1 MKKIISLIVI
11 PLLLLPLLAT
21 VRASGQSDVAVTPV
35 VQCIYHKVK
44 KGETVYSIAK
54 QYNADITQIF
64 RLNPG
69 CKDVLWAGATL
80 LIPSDGIVNI
90 GAISSDTLHIK
101 ERIDEFIGEASDLSK
116 SPLDDMDEIEEANK
130 KLNALNAKWNV
141 YYQAKQG
148 NIADNDSL
156 MEIAT
161 KFQQIAQ
168 EMKDTIAASKKHLQ
182 LIADFNKADKFIAS
196 QLSIYQ
202 QLYKQAEELSL
213 TSATASK
220 LEALKAKEQ
229 LMISDIDKSFETA
242 KNAAAQ
248 NSSLKNRLNQINNN
262 YVKIKEFSDKIKAAE
277 YKPLFTRIKDY
288 LFGLAAVTIVLMFAN
303 MMQTKIQAAKQAK
316 ETAKR
321 MEKYRQMNDDEYPTI

>member
-1 MKKIISLIVI
+1 MKKIISLFVI

-21 VRASGQSDVAVTPV
+21 VRASGQSEATITPV

-54 QYNADITQIF
+54 QYNADVTQIF

-90 GAISSDTLHIK
+90 GNIATDTLHIK
-101 ERIDEFIGEASDLSK
+101 ERIDEFIGEANDLAN
-116 SPLDDMDEIEEANK
+116 SPMDDKDEIDAATK

-161 KFQQIAQ
+161 KFQQITQ
-168 EMKDTIAASKKHLQ
+168 EMKDTLAASKKHLQ
-182 LIADFNKADKFIAS
+182 LIDDFNTADKFIAS
-196 QLSIYQ
+196 QVSIYQ
-202 QLYKQAEELSL
+202 QLYKQAETLSL
-213 TSATASK
+213 TSAMASK

-229 LMISDIDKSFETA
+229 LMSADIDKSFETA

-248 NSSLKNRLNQINNN
+248 NGSLKKRLNQINNN
-262 YVKIKEFSDKIKAAE
+262 YVKIKEFSDKIKEAE
-277 YKPLFTRIKDY
+277 YKPFFTRIKDY
-288 LFGLAAVTIVLMFAN
+288 LFGLAAVAIVLMFAN
-303 MMQTKIQAAKQAK
+303 MMHSKIQAAKQAK
-316 ETAKR
+316 EAAKK